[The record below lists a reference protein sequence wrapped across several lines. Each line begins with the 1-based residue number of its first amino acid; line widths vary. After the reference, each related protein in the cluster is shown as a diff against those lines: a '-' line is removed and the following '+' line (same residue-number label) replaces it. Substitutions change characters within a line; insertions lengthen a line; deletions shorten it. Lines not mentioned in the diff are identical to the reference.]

1 MNIYIV
7 ILLILQVLDGATTYY
22 GITKAGAQEL
32 NPAVKWVMDKI
43 GLVPAIALM
52 KAAVCLVLFL
62 IVLPPWMYW
71 CLIALYVAV
80 VGNNVYQ
87 IKSRL

>member
-7 ILLILQVLDGATTYY
+7 ILLILQALDGATTYY

-32 NPAVKWVMDKI
+32 NPAVKWAMDKV

-52 KAAVCLVLFL
+52 KAAVCLVLLL

>member
-32 NPAVKWVMDKI
+32 NPAVKWAMDKAGI
-43 GLVPAIALM
+43 IPAIAMM
-52 KAAVCLVLFL
+52 KAAVCLVLLL